1 MTPRHFQ
8 AEMEL
13 LKARLVSMSGHAE
26 DAVRLAVDALIE
38 RDEAKAALVIE
49 MDNNIDDLQLEIDD
63 AAIQLLAL
71 QQPMAKDLRFIT
83 TATKIAN
90 DLERVGD
97 HAVNIAEALQYL
109 TQAAPFPA
117 LPELEDM
124 ARIAADML
132 SQALTAC
139 VHADSAQARD
149 VVKLDDCVDELH
161 DNNFR
166 ILLTHMMEDPRKI
179 TAGMDLLLVSGNLER
194 IADLA
199 TNIAEEV
206 VFQVEG
212 RTIKHHAEERRVNP
226 KPYDELPGNPPRDRR
241 GS

>member
-1 MTPRHFQ
+1 MTLRHFQ

-26 DAVRLAVDALIE
+26 DAVKLAVDALIE

-49 MDNNIDDLQLEIDD
+49 MDNDIDDLELEIDE

-109 TQAAPFPA
+109 IQATPFPA
-117 LPELEDM
+117 LPELEEM

-132 SQALTAC
+132 SQALNAF
-139 VHADSAQARD
+139 VLADSAEARE
-149 VVKLDDCVDELH
+149 VVKLDDRVDELH

-179 TAGMDLLLVSGNLER
+179 TAGMDLLLVSGNIER

-212 RTIKHHAEERRVNP
+212 RTIKHHAEERRVN
-226 KPYDELPGNPPRDRR
+226 KKAYDELPGNPPRDRR